1 MSRIAVVLLAT
12 LTFGMLSTGCG
23 VMGTKR
29 GSTIHIDRTAEP
41 ASPLDNGAPDAR
53 PELGQR

>member
-12 LTFGMLSTGCG
+12 LTFGTLSTGCAA
-23 VMGTKR
+23 MGTKR
-29 GSTIHIDRTAEP
+29 TAGAQIQRTAEP
-41 ASPLDNGAPDAR
+41 ASPLDNGSPDAR

>member
-12 LTFGMLSTGCG
+12 LTFGTLSTGCAA
-23 VMGTKR
+23 MKTKR
-29 GSTIHIDRTAEP
+29 GSTNQIQRTSEP
-41 ASPLDNGAPDAR
+41 ASPLDNGSPDAR